1 MSDFDLAVVGGGPGG
16 YVAAERAAARGLRTV
31 LVEREHL
38 GGVCLNSGCIPT
50 KTLIHS
56 AKLLQQARHGAAYG
70 VTVEGARYDL
80 GAAMAWKDAVTA
92 RLRSG
97 VAAQMERHGVTV
109 ETGSARLTG
118 RGRLAVDGRELGAR
132 NVIVAAGS
140 HSARPPLPGADLPH
154 VVDSTGALRLP
165 HLPARV
171 VIVGGGYIGM
181 EFASYFHAVGV
192 QVVVVEMLEEILAG
206 VDGDIVRQLKS
217 ALPGVDWHLQSRVT
231 AISASG
237 VTVETPAGEREEAA
251 DLVLLATGR
260 VPNTADLGLETVG
273 ALFNRRGITV
283 DEYQRTNVAGLYAV
297 GDVTGRS
304 LLAHAASRMGEVAAA
319 AVAAERPGSNRMRY
333 HAVPWVVYTLP
344 EIAGVGLSE
353 QAARS
358 SGRRVQVARLPLA
371 ANGRFLAE
379 HLAPAAES
387 QPTPRGLVKVI
398 VDAESHVLLGV
409 HMIGTPASE
418 IIFGAATMIEAE
430 LRVEELREIVFPHP
444 TVSEA
449 LRDVL
454 WEVKL

>member
-16 YVAAERAAARGLRTV
+16 YVAAERAAARGLKTV

-56 AKLLQQARHGAAYG
+56 AKLLQQARGSTAYG
-70 VTVEGARYDL
+70 VTVDDARYDL
-80 GAAMAWKDAVTA
+80 GTAMAWKNTVTE
-92 RLRSG
+92 RLRGG
-97 VAAQMERHGVTV
+97 VASQMERHGVTV
-109 ETGSARLTG
+109 ERGTGVLTG
-118 RGRLAVDGRELGAR
+118 RGRLAVDGREMGAA
-132 NVIVAAGS
+132 NVIVATGS
-140 HSARPPLPGADLPH
+140 RAARPPIAGADLPH
-154 VVDSTGALRLP
+154 VVDSSGALQLQE
-165 HLPARV
+165 LPARV

-181 EFASYFHAVGV
+181 EFACYFHAVGCE
-192 QVVVVEMLEEILAG
+192 VVVVEMLDDILAG
-206 VDGDIVRQLKS
+206 VDTDIARQLKS
-217 ALPGVDWHLQSRVT
+217 ALPGVVWHLGARVS
-231 AISASG
+231 AITASG
-237 VTVETPAGEREEAA
+237 VTLATSDGEHSEAA

-260 VPNTADLGLETVG
+260 TPNTDGLGLEAVG
-273 ALFNRRGITV
+273 AVFNRRGVTV
-283 DEYQRTNVAGLYAV
+283 DEYLRTNVAGLYAV

-304 LLAHAASRMGEVAAA
+304 LLAHAASRMGEVAVDAIAA
-319 AVAAERPGSNRMRY
+319 PRPGSNRMRY

-353 QAARS
+353 AAARA
-358 SGRRVQVARLPLA
+358 SGRNVRVARLPLA

-379 HLAPAAES
+379 HLAPASGAHAG
-387 QPTPRGLVKVI
+387 PRGLVKVI
-398 VDAESHVLLGV
+398 VDADSHVLLGV

-454 WEVKL
+454 WEVQW